1 MINVELVESDK
12 FVDMSTSAQLFYFHL
27 CMRADDD
34 GFIDNLKSLQRYY
47 GIKEKVVDELE
58 EFGFIIKFSDSDCVL
73 THWKMSNYI
82 QKHKYRPSTNFYKNS
97 VALNDNIYCKINDS
111 ER

>member
-1 MINVELVESDK
+1 MARRRMVNVELVESDK

-58 EFGFIIKFSDSDCVL
+58 EFGFIIKFSKITFIILIKIETTKGD
-73 THWKMSNYI
+73 KNPF
-82 QKHKYRPSTNFYKNS
+82 KEKYFPNIKSTANS
-97 VALNDNIYCKINDS
+97 MIILITK
-111 ER
+111 